1 MSDYKTLKKRLD
13 QGDVIIHDGAV
24 GTHLQHLGVPIAM
37 TSWAGAALHTHPDTV
52 LHMHEQYVK
61 AGVDI
66 LTTNT
71 YSAARHCFEP
81 MGLGD
86 STRELNMRA
95 VHLAQTARDKHGK
108 ARPIYIGGAVSNYGI
123 VAGSERNERTEGP
136 GRSPRDIWPSYTAE
150 QAQENLHNQ
159 ARYLA
164 EAGVDFLLAES
175 TGSILNRKWV
185 TEACLATGLP
195 VWVGYKT
202 RLDGKTVKS
211 GYLENANFSKALD
224 EIIPLGG
231 DVINVFHSPVE
242 ATTASIP
249 IVKKKWKGA
258 IGVYPDA
265 SRHDYVSPREDSSF
279 RNPTSVKQFVKQAQ
293 DWVKSGVQIVGTCCG
308 FGPEYI
314 EPLRKALPAR
324 IPGRK

>member
-1 MSDYKTLKKRLD
+1 MSEYKSLQKRLNR
-13 QGDVIIHDGAV
+13 GDVIIHDGAV

-37 TSWAGAALHTHPDTV
+37 SSWAGAALHTHSDTV
-52 LHMHEQYVK
+52 LHMHETYVK
-61 AGVDI
+61 AGIDV

-81 MGLGD
+81 MGLGE

-95 VHLAQTARDKHGK
+95 VHLAQTARDKYAK
-108 ARPIYIGGAVSNYGI
+108 DRTVYIGGAISNYGS
-123 VAGSERNERTEGP
+123 VAGTERTKRAMGS
-136 GRSPRDIWPSYTAE
+136 GVGTMHWPDYTAK
-150 QAQENLHNQ
+150 QIQENLHNQ

-164 EAGVDFLLAES
+164 EAGVDFMIAES

-185 TEACLATGLP
+185 TEACIATGLP

-202 RLDGKTVKS
+202 RLDGNTVKS
-211 GYLENANFSKALD
+211 GYLENAPFTKALD
-224 EIIPLGG
+224 EIMPLGG
-231 DVINVFHSPVE
+231 DVISVFHSPVE

-249 IVKKKWKGA
+249 IVRKKWKGPIA
-258 IGVYPDA
+258 VYPDA

-279 RNPTSVKQFVKQAQ
+279 ENPTSVKQFIKLSQ
-293 DWVKSGVQIVGTCCG
+293 DWVQAGAQIIGTCCG

-314 EPLRKALPAR
+314 EPLRKALPAK
-324 IPGRK
+324 IPGKR